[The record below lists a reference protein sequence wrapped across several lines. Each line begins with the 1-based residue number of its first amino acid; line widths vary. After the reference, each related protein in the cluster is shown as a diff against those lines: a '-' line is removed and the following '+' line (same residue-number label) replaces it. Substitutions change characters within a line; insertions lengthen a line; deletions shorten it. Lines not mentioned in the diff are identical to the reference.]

1 MLETNNLTGGND
13 MAGTANSRGK
23 GFKDAL
29 GAAGVSEEVQSALT
43 SAFEAMCDWRQDAA
57 NQAERHGNKVFDRM
71 GTAAKAMG
79 WPAELVDM
87 TRQQMQQASK
97 MQIQVLDQVMDA
109 WEQQVKNPGAGLQM
123 VPGGN
128 GSPFQ
133 FPNFGNMPGMP
144 GMPSMPGM
152 PGMFDMKNMPDFGTL
167 PTAPLQFWMQAAEMW
182 QKSWQQALSS
192 WMEAQSSMMG
202 GDDKGRGKR

>member
-1 MLETNNLTGGND
+1 MMETNNLTGGND

-57 NQAERHGNKVFDRM
+57 NQAERHGNKVFDKM
-71 GTAAKAMG
+71 GAAAKAMG

-133 FPNFGNMPGMP
+133 FPNFGNMPGMSGIP
-144 GMPSMPGM
+144 GL
-152 PGMFDMKNMPDFGTL
+152 DMKNMPDFGTL

>member
-1 MLETNNLTGGND
+1 
-13 MAGTANSRGK
+13 
-23 GFKDAL
+23 
-29 GAAGVSEEVQSALT
+29 
-43 SAFEAMCDWRQDAA
+43 
-57 NQAERHGNKVFDRM
+57 
-71 GTAAKAMG
+71 MG

-87 TRQQMQQASK
+87 TRQQMQQASR

-144 GMPSMPGM
+144 GMPGM
-152 PGMFDMKNMPDFGTL
+152 GMLDMKNMPDFGAL

>member
-1 MLETNNLTGGND
+1 
-13 MAGTANSRGK
+13 MAGSAGSRGK
-23 GFKDAL
+23 GFKEAL
-29 GAAGVSEEVQSALT
+29 AAAGVNEEVQSALT

-57 NQAERHGNKVFDRM
+57 NQAERHGNKVFDKM
-71 GTAAKAMG
+71 SNAAKAMG

-87 TRQQMQQASK
+87 TRQQMQQASR

-109 WEQQVKNPGAGLQM
+109 WEQQVKNPGAGLPM
-123 VPGGN
+123 AGGN

-133 FPNFGNMPGMP
+133 FPNLAGMP
-144 GMPSMPGM
+144 GMP
-152 PGMFDMKNMPDFGTL
+152 DMKNMPDFGSL

>member
-1 MLETNNLTGGND
+1 MMETNNLNGGND
-13 MAGTANSRGK
+13 MAGSANSRGK

-29 GAAGVSEEVQSALT
+29 SAAGVNEEVQSALT

-57 NQAERHGNKVFDRM
+57 NQAERHGNKVFDKM
-71 GTAAKAMG
+71 GAAAKAMG
-79 WPAELVDM
+79 WPSELVDM

-109 WEQQVKNPGAGLQM
+109 WEQQVKNPGTGLHM
-123 VPGGN
+123 IPGGN

-144 GMPSMPGM
+144 
-152 PGMFDMKNMPDFGTL
+152 DMKNMPDFGTL

>member
-1 MLETNNLTGGND
+1 
-13 MAGTANSRGK
+13 MAGTSNSRGK

-29 GAAGVSEEVQSALT
+29 SAAGVNEEVQSALT
-43 SAFEAMCDWRQDAA
+43 SAFEAMSDWRQDAA
-57 NQAERHGNKVFDRM
+57 SQAERHGNKVFDKM
-71 GTAAKAMG
+71 GNAAKAMG
-79 WPAELVDM
+79 WPPELVDM

-109 WEQQVKNPGAGLQM
+109 WEQQVKNPGAGLPM
-123 VPGGN
+123 AGGS
-128 GSPFQ
+128 GTPFQ
-133 FPNFGNMPGMP
+133 FPTFGNMPGMP
-144 GMPSMPGM
+144 GMPGMYGMPGM
-152 PGMFDMKNMPDFGTL
+152 PNMFDMKNMPDFGSM

-202 GDDKGRGKR
+202 GNDKGPGKR

>member
-1 MLETNNLTGGND
+1 
-13 MAGTANSRGK
+13 MAGSASSRGK

-87 TRQQMQQASK
+87 TRQQMQQASR

-144 GMPSMPGM
+144 GMGM
-152 PGMFDMKNMPDFGTL
+152 LDMKNMPDFGTL